1 MQTRAENAAMSARFT
16 DARFEQGP
24 DADAILSE
32 GEGDAPIEAW
42 QPDDF
47 DHYTDVGLL
56 RSLHAEPDRFG

>member
-1 MQTRAENAAMSARFT
+1 MGARNALMKTTPQVPDLQAR
-16 DARFEQGP
+16 G
-24 DADAILSE
+24 ADAILTE

-56 RSLHAEPDRFG
+56 RSLHADADRFG